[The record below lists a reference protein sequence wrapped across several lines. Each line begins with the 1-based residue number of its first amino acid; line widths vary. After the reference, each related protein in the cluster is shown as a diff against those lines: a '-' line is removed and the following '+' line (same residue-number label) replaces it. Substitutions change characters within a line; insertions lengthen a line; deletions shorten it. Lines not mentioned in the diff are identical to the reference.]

1 MFNPSHLLHQSLGME
16 WLKIQWAPK
25 KRTGRPA
32 LLGLR
37 ATAPFRRR
45 RAAWRQRVAANESA
59 GWFVRWFVCW
69 TSTASS
75 QHMSTEFL
83 PRLKDLKGWT
93 GDPNRLDAS
102 QMSQSRGAFTQR
114 DAARSAPWPPL
125 TISVGQEGPT
135 NWESLGI
142 TWSHHQKLGYIYIY
156 IHMYIYM
163 DLLWFKQLL
172 AIGFKLNGCDSL
184 SLSIIIYTVRDVSLG
199 GDVTFVTHCGHA
211 VMWLS
216 RTWCDFHERTCS
228 DQLQN
233 EVDGFLS
240 GHCSMD
246 IHWLKE
252 MYGNVVTASRAVS
265 SQYG

>member
-1 MFNPSHLLHQSLGME
+1 MQSFWDNPPSRNNRIGCCGE
-16 WLKIQWAPK
+16 
-25 KRTGRPA
+25 
-32 LLGLR
+32 
-37 ATAPFRRR
+37 
-45 RAAWRQRVAANESA
+45 
-59 GWFVRWFVCW
+59 
-69 TSTASS
+69 TASS
-75 QHMSTEFL
+75 ENWSLWCTALRCNTQSIKRKEKNAAWAFVW
-83 PRLKDLKGWT
+83 RL
-93 GDPNRLDAS
+93 
-102 QMSQSRGAFTQR
+102 AFV
-114 DAARSAPWPPL
+114 PPF
-125 TISVGQEGPT
+125 SG
-135 NWESLGI
+135 
-142 TWSHHQKLGYIYIY
+142 IYI
-156 IHMYIYM
+156 YIYM
-163 DLLWFKQLL
+163 DLLWLKQLL

-184 SLSIIIYTVRDVSLG
+184 SLSITIYTVRDVSLG

-252 MYGNVVTASRAVS
+252 MYGNVVTASRAMS